1 MAEKPGRFPGIQ
13 KIRTTH
19 HKTLKS
25 ITKNRRSGD
34 RRFLRGALG
43 CLDAG
48 RLGCWDAWLP
58 GCWAARLLGCLAA
71 WMLGSQDKCAES
83 GIFKIKNRKCR
94 SVQGSRGSFD
104 WKTCINNACSQSN
117 IHADH
122 ACLLQRRFREEGIRV
137 IHKKTRIPFLL
148 QKEFLFLQHQGM
160 HIVENLARIGAYR
173 KSSMNNAKPICIP
186 PSQYAYHQ
194 TRYAYRQADK
204 QPLSKS

>member
-25 ITKNRRSGD
+25 ITKNRRSQD
-34 RRFLRGALG
+34 CRFLRSALG

-48 RLGCWDAWLP
+48 RLGC
-58 GCWAARLLGCLAA
+58 
-71 WMLGSQDKCAES
+71 QDKCAES

-94 SVQGSRGSFD
+94 LVQGSRGSFD

-148 QKEFLFLQHQGM
+148 QKAFLFLQHQGM

-173 KSSMNNAKPICIP
+173 KTSMNNAKPICIP
-186 PSQYAYHQ
+186 PTQHAYHQ
-194 TRYAYRQADK
+194 TRYAYRQAGK
-204 QPLSKS
+204 PPLSKS